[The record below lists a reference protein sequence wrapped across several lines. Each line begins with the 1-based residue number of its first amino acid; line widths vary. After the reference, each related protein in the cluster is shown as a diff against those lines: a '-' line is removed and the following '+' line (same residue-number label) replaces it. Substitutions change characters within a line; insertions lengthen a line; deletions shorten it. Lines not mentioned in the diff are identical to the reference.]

1 MVGSR
6 LCHMV
11 AHIHCCGLAVHG
23 EAAKREK
30 KLTFYANKSVDGLQL
45 SKYLADFWKMGYHF
59 DCHIMPHS
67 NHALLYFWG
76 SFFRPFK
83 VL

>member
-1 MVGSR
+1 MVKQQN
-6 LCHMV
+6 
-11 AHIHCCGLAVHG
+11 
-23 EAAKREK
+23 AKK
-30 KLTFYANKSVDGLQL
+30 KLTFYANKLVDGLQL
-45 SKYLADFWKMGYHF
+45 SEYLADFGKMGYHF

-67 NHALLYFWG
+67 KHALLYFWG

>member
-1 MVGSR
+1 V
-6 LCHMV
+6 
-11 AHIHCCGLAVHG
+11 GLAVHG
-23 EAAKREK
+23 EATKRKK

-45 SKYLADFWKMGYHF
+45 GKYLADFWKMGYHF
-59 DCHIMPHS
+59 DRHILPHS
-67 NHALLYFWG
+67 KHALLYSWK